1 MTSSD
6 GIVYVVDED
15 SAVREALSRL
25 VASASLEPRPCNSM
39 REFLDDV
46 PDSRAVCA
54 LVDVSNPRLRDA
66 SLRLALR
73 ARAAVLPVIA
83 LSSSDDAST
92 RRRASEAGVQAYFS
106 KPVDGAA
113 LLDSI
118 SWIGRHDS
126 F

>member
-1 MTSSD
+1 MASSD

-25 VASASLEPRPCNSM
+25 VASAKLEPRPCISM
-39 REFLDDV
+39 RAFLDDV

-54 LVDVSNPRLRDA
+54 LVDVSKSRLCDA

-73 ARAAVLPVIA
+73 TRAAVLPVIA
-83 LSSSDDAST
+83 LSASDDAVT
-92 RRRASEAGVQAYFS
+92 RRHASEAGAHAYFS

-118 SWIGRHDS
+118 RWIGRRDHL
-126 F
+126 